1 MSGQSSK
8 NEGPG
13 SAAFGRLRHPH
24 SGSSNG
30 RVVPAAYPPPV
41 DSQKEFVKR
50 GLDSEDEL
58 IEVGVAIV
66 GGGTAGLACA
76 NRLLQLLGDDPETM
90 ERLGEVPV
98 AVIEKAKTCGGHNL
112 SGAVMR
118 PGPLQELFPELTRE
132 QWRQE
137 GFAFGEVK
145 KESVYVLPSAK
156 TKIRIPPPPPQH
168 NHGNEVISV
177 SALARYQQRVAEEAG
192 AYILTETAAT
202 QLIVEDGR
210 VVGVRSGDKGRGKDG
225 EPLSNFEP
233 GTDIKAQAT
242 VLAEGCWGHITGAA
256 IKEFD
261 LAAGREPQVWELGV
275 KEVWK
280 VTKPLDRVIHTL
292 AGWPLKISAKYGQ
305 IGGSWIYPM
314 KNEKTGEDLV
324 SIGFIIDLDYA
335 DATTSAHDLLQE
347 IKTHPLFKGILEG
360 GERVAWGAKA
370 LPAGGYWAMPK
381 LSMPGA
387 LLVGDAAG
395 IMNLASLKGVHYAIK
410 SGMLAA
416 ESIYAA
422 LKRGDSSLESYE
434 QVVEDSIIGKDLW
447 EQRNTR
453 QPFQK
458 GLIRGGPLVNLMIA
472 TKGRFP
478 GGRWALHRNDAK
490 PMFIGKTKDS
500 YPKPDG
506 KYTFDKLSSVFITG
520 NATRDDAPNHI
531 RVQKH
536 VPREVA
542 ETWRWMCPAGVYE
555 IPEDGEG
562 GNESGVVDVI
572 VNYTNCVQCGAITA
586 KGGRLTTPE
595 GGDGPLYQIL

>member
-1 MSGQSSK
+1 MST
-8 NEGPG
+8 
-13 SAAFGRLRHPH
+13 R
-24 SGSSNG
+24 NG
-30 RVVPAAYPPPV
+30 RVTPEAFPPPV
-41 DSQKEFVKR
+41 DSPKEFVKR
-50 GLDSEDEL
+50 GLDPEDEL

-76 NRLLQLLGDDPETM
+76 NRLLQLLADDPETM

-118 PGPLQELFPELTRE
+118 PGPLQELFPDLSRE
-132 QWRQE
+132 QWREE

-145 KESVYVLPSAK
+145 KEAIYVLPNGR
-156 TKIRIPPPPPQH
+156 TKVRIPPPPPQR

-177 SALARYQQRVAEEAG
+177 SGLARYQQRLVEEGG
-192 AYILTETAAT
+192 AYILTETSAT

-242 VLAEGCWGHITGAA
+242 VLAEGCWGSLTGAA
-256 IKEFD
+256 IREFD
-261 LAAGREPQVWELGV
+261 LAADREPQVWELGV
-275 KEVWK
+275 KEIWK
-280 VTKPLDRVIHTL
+280 VPKPLDRVIHTL
-292 AGWPLKISAKYGQ
+292 AGWPLKISSKYHQ

-314 KNEKTGEDLV
+314 KDAKSGEDLV
-324 SIGFIIDLDYA
+324 SIGFVIDLEYA

-347 IKTHPLFKGILEG
+347 FKTHPLVRSILAD

-370 LPAGGYWAMPK
+370 IPAGGYWAMPK

-387 LLVGDAAG
+387 LLVGDAG
-395 IMNLASLKGVHYAIK
+395 GMVNLAALKGVHYAIK

-422 LKRGDSSLESYE
+422 LRRGQSSFEAYE
-434 QVVEDSIIGKDLW
+434 QAVEDSIIGKELW

-453 QPFQK
+453 QPFAK

-478 GGRWALHRNDAK
+478 GGRWSLHRNDAQ
-490 PMFIGKTKDS
+490 PMFIGETKDS
-500 YPKPDG
+500 YPRPDG
-506 KYTFDKLSSVFITG
+506 KYIFDKLSSVFISG

-531 RVQKH
+531 RVRKR
-536 VPREVA
+536 VPRELA

-555 IPEDGEG
+555 IPDDAPEHGE
-562 GNESGVVDVI
+562 VDVI

-595 GGDGPLYQIL
+595 GGDGPLYQLL

>member
-1 MSGQSSK
+1 MSSH
-8 NEGPG
+8 N
-13 SAAFGRLRHPH
+13 
-24 SGSSNG
+24 GSSNG
-30 RVVPAAYPPPV
+30 KVAPAAFPPPV

-50 GLDSEDEL
+50 GLDPEDEL

-98 AVIEKAKTCGGHNL
+98 AVVEKAKTCGGHNL
-112 SGAVMR
+112 SGAVVR
-118 PGPLQELFPELTRE
+118 PGPLEELFPDLTRE
-132 QWRQE
+132 QWREE
-137 GFAFGEVK
+137 GFAFGEVT
-145 KESVYVLPSAK
+145 KESVYMLTGPK
-156 TKIRIPPPPPQH
+156 TKLPVPIPAVPNFK

-177 SALARYQQRVAEEAG
+177 SALARFQQAKAEEAG

-202 QLIVEDGR
+202 QLVVDDGR

-225 EPLSNFEP
+225 EPLGNFEP

-242 VLAEGCWGHITGAA
+242 VLAEGCWGHLTGAA

-261 LAAGREPQVWELGV
+261 LADGREPQVWELGV

-280 VTKPLDRVIHTL
+280 VPKPLDRVIHTFVQP
-292 AGWPLKISAKYGQ
+292 WPLKVAAKYGQ
-305 IGGSWIYPM
+305 LGGTWMYPM
-314 KNEKTGEDLV
+314 KNAKGEDLV
-324 SIGFIIDLDYA
+324 SIGFVVDLNYR
-335 DATTSAHDLLQE
+335 DATTSAHDLLQTF
-347 IKTHPLFKGILEG
+347 KLHPLVKGILEG

-370 LPAGGYWAMPK
+370 LPGGGYWSMPK

-387 LLVGDAAG
+387 VLVGDAGGMVDTA
-395 IMNLASLKGVHYAIK
+395 ALKGVHHCIR

-422 LKRGDSSLESYE
+422 LKRGSSDLSDYESAVEKSTIGTELY
-434 QVVEDSIIGKDLW
+434 QV
-447 EQRNTR
+447 RNTR
-453 QPFQK
+453 QAFQK
-458 GLIRGGPLVNLMIA
+458 GFLVGSALAGPSIMS
-472 TKGRFP
+472 KGKVPP
-478 GGRWALHRNDAK
+478 GRQEWHRDDAE
-490 PMFIGKTKDS
+490 PMFIGNTKDR

-555 IPEDGEG
+555 IPEDAPEHGA
-562 GNESGVVDVI
+562 VDVI